1 MGKTRVSSVRDF
13 FGLEKSTA
21 KRQIVV
27 VGIPWDVTSSYRRGA
42 AAAPDAIRKATDARL
57 YNSYTEQGVD
67 LAARV
72 KVCDHGNAEKARNVI
87 DLKRIISSTIKV
99 HDHKNAALLFL
110 GGEHFV
116 TFPAFESAAEFH
128 GQRLSLLYFDAH
140 PDLYEIYEGSL
151 NSHATVVSRI
161 LSNTNANVGKVGYVG
176 LRASTK
182 EQEDRIAKLDLM
194 KYTSHDVVEKGYQK
208 ICNSLN
214 RMLKNTFV
222 YLSIDLDCLDPAYAP
237 GVGNPQPGGLS
248 SRQLFD
254 IIQNLDLEI
263 VAADIVEYSPRCDT
277 NARTTAFMSAV
288 LIKEI
293 MWAMTKR
300 SFSLTDTS

>member
-1 MGKTRVSSVRDF
+1 MKVRKTGVNSDRNF
-13 FGLEKSTA
+13 FGLGESAA
-21 KRQIVV
+21 KKPIVV

-42 AAAPDAIRKATDARL
+42 AAAPDAIRKATDAKL
-57 YNSYTEQGVD
+57 YNRYTEQGVD
-67 LAARV
+67 LAAQI
-72 KVCDHGNAEKARNVI
+72 KVCDHGNAKKAGNAM
-87 DLKRIISSTIKV
+87 DLKKGIASAIRV
-99 HDHKNAALLFL
+99 HNHGKAALLFL
-110 GGEHFV
+110 GGDHFV
-116 TFPAFESAAEFH
+116 TFPAFESVAELQ
-128 GQRLSLLYFDAH
+128 GRPLSLLYFDAH
-140 PDLYEIYEGSL
+140 PDLYEIYEGNL

-161 LSNTNANVGKVGYVG
+161 LDNRSASNGKVCYVG

-182 EQEDRIAKLDLM
+182 EQESRIVKLGLT
-194 KYTSHDVVEKGYQK
+194 KYTSHDVFAKGSQE
-208 ICNSLN
+208 ISDSLKS
-214 RMLKNTFV
+214 MVKDTLV

-254 IIQNLDLEI
+254 IIQNLDDLEI

-277 NARTTAFMSAV
+277 NARTTAFTSAV

-300 SFSLTDTS
+300 SRR